1 MNWEMIGAI
10 AESVGALGVIASL
23 VYLAIQIRD
32 GTRAT
37 RRTNAH
43 DVNESFRAW
52 WAQLSESEETA
63 SIRQR
68 GLTDPRDLVGGG
80 FLRCRSTRFA
90 EMGLVRGGDR
100 PSRDHLSAWFRV
112 VVSRKEP
119 LVESGLS

>member
-1 MNWEMIGAI
+1 LNWEMIGAI

-23 VYLAIQIRD
+23 VYLASQIRD

-63 SIRQR
+63 SIWQR
-68 GLTDPRDLVGGG
+68 GLTDPKALTSVEHI
-80 FLRCRSTRFA
+80 RFSCH
-90 EMGLVRGGDR
+90 ML
-100 PSRDHLSAWFRV
+100 
-112 VVSRKEP
+112 P
-119 LVESGLS
+119 LVTLWEEAFFAADGAIG

>member
-1 MNWEMIGAI
+1 MIGAI

-23 VYLAIQIRD
+23 AYLAIQIRD

-63 SIRQR
+63 SVWQQGCREITSRPVSSR
-68 GLTDPRDLVGGG
+68 GIAKGAIG
-80 FLRCRSTRFA
+80 
-90 EMGLVRGGDR
+90 
-100 PSRDHLSAWFRV
+100 
-112 VVSRKEP
+112 
-119 LVESGLS
+119 